1 MKTVAISIAVLALA
15 STAALAADA
24 KGGQAAYDKSC
35 KGCHGAAGVANPAI
49 EKMFPT
55 IADLTS
61 ARVQGQS
68 DADLKKVITDGK
80 GKMKPVKTLTAD
92 PDDVVAFIRTLKK

>member
-1 MKTVAISIAVLALA
+1 MKTVSVSIAVLALVA
-15 STAALAADA
+15 TAAFGADA
-24 KGGQAAYDKSC
+24 KAGQAGYEKSC
-35 KGCHGAAGVANPAI
+35 RGCHGAAGAANPAI
-49 EKMFPT
+49 TKMFPT
-55 IADLTS
+55 IPDLTS

-68 DADLKKVITDGK
+68 DADLKKVITEGK